1 MYKLRN
7 EKFTYYDVFKETTPL
22 LSKVTKHK
30 LFTFNQKVIDQFRCQ
45 LGTLI
50 ENLSHVYKHNR
61 LPNTEILTADTEDT
75 SSNYFTQYTLQDL
88 TQDDLTQE
96 DLLLLTTS
104 PFKESA
110 QKKGEAVNAAGEKK
124 GDGVNVAGGINLAG
138 DIDSSFG
145 SASDGSRNATEKGVA
160 VKAADAID
168 SAIGSDVDGS
178 RIAMEKDD
186 AVEATGAIDS
196 AIGSDVDGS
205 RSAMEKGDAVEAA
218 GAIDSAVHGIIDA
231 KQKTNV
237 ANAECDAV
245 EAIGGTVNR
254 IDLAGAIDS
263 TQLGKAVN
271 ESVGGMESS
280 KVKQKRRKR
289 QPNQPNNAEDSSE
302 APLKKGR
309 HAAKTKTAD
318 GGASKTT
325 RAKKETELAEVGA
338 GNTKA
343 AKKVTTMTEGGAAT
357 MKDTSPI
364 PSDPFV
370 GKPVAFTCNSEFGK
384 ILIKEFGK
392 KWVDEAVCYH
402 LDPKVGHLVGTV
414 MRKSRG
420 LGRNHGKQINYDVVW
435 EFSHLGETNVPYCYL
450 LEGNKMAEKLLKRR
464 AKMKRCPESSS
475 RKNRTITID
484 KIKQLRENLCTVSE
498 DEEEMMVSNNL

>member
-1 MYKLRN
+1 
-7 EKFTYYDVFKETTPL
+7 
-22 LSKVTKHK
+22 
-30 LFTFNQKVIDQFRCQ
+30 
-45 LGTLI
+45 
-50 ENLSHVYKHNR
+50 
-61 LPNTEILTADTEDT
+61 
-75 SSNYFTQYTLQDL
+75 
-88 TQDDLTQE
+88 
-96 DLLLLTTS
+96 LLLLTTS

-110 QKKGEAVNAAGEKK
+110 QKKGDAVNAAGEKK

-145 SASDGSRNATEKGVA
+145 SALDESRNATGKGVAVEAAGDIDSAFGSASDGSRNAMEKGDEVE
-160 VKAADAID
+160 AASAID

-178 RIAMEKDD
+178 RIAMEKGDV
-186 AVEATGAIDS
+186 VEATGAIDS

-318 GGASKTT
+318 GGASKTM

-343 AKKVTTMTEGGAAT
+343 AQKVTTMTEGGAATTKDKKETELAEVGAGKTKAGKKVTKMTEGGAAT